1 MEIKERIKK
10 ALSRCNPLAV
20 RRRAAMRN
28 ALTNTAP
35 SFLCPNCIG
44 GILFHDLGLQFRS
57 PTVNLMMT
65 QPDFVRFVL
74 HLEHY
79 LQAEPVFFRKA
90 GYDCPCARL
99 EDITIH
105 FTHYATEAEALEKW
119 NQRKGRIDRRNLF
132 VFLTERDGLTR
143 EELVQLGSLDCRGLV
158 VFTAREY
165 PDIPYALHI
174 PRYAADGEIG
184 NILEKSW
191 RDESREYERYFD
203 FVKWFNEADGA
214 PFDAAPF
221 AK

>member
-1 MEIKERIKK
+1 
-10 ALSRCNPLAV
+10 
-20 RRRAAMRN
+20 MRT
-28 ALTNTAP
+28 ALTNPNP

-74 HLEHY
+74 DLDRY
-79 LQAEPVFFRKA
+79 LDAEPVFFRKD
-90 GYDCPCARL
+90 GYTCPCAQL
-99 EDITIH
+99 DGITIH
-105 FTHYATEAEALEKW
+105 FTHYATETEALDKW
-119 NQRKGRIDRRNLF
+119 NQRKLRIDRDNLF
-132 VFLTERDGLTR
+132 IFLTERDGLTR
-143 EELVQLGSLDCRGLV
+143 EEILSLGNLKCRGLV
-158 VFTAREY
+158 VFTAGNY

-191 RDESREYERYFD
+191 WDDSRQYERYFD
-203 FVKWFNEADGA
+203 FVKWFSKADGTPYNA
-214 PFDAAPF
+214 SRF